1 MPLKHSQVIIVG
13 AGPSGLVLSLLLA
26 KVPSIRVTL
35 IDAASQVDDRPRAAH
50 YAPSAI
56 RVLAS
61 AGVLPDIRDRG
72 LIPGNMTWRNIKGE
86 AITSIKNV
94 SQHPYNPEALTVLP
108 LGMLG
113 KLLLEHVARQSN
125 IEVRWNAKV
134 VDVIDGDKKVQAVID
149 RGAKHGG
156 NEQVEGD
163 YLVGCDGATSRVRR
177 TLFGSSFPGKTW
189 DAQIVATNVY
199 YPFEKFGYD
208 DVNFVIDPVDYYLA
222 AKLTTDGLWRVSY
235 GEDTSLTPEQVIAHQ
250 PAKYERMLPGN
261 PKPGSYKLMN
271 VGPYR
276 IHQRCAPS
284 FRVGRV
290 LLAADAAHLC
300 NPFGGLGL
308 TGGLVDV
315 GGLAQCLE
323 GIARGFAGDGVL
335 DLYSSVRRNIWAT
348 IIDPISSE
356 NFLRVS
362 ATDPEKALTDDSFL
376 VMVDEAGKDA
386 EKRRILDEGAY
397 DICHD
402 FRQYWKEGYLEVGQ
416 KEAKL

>member
-1 MPLKHSQVIIVG
+1 MHVTIVG

-26 KVPSIRVTL
+26 KVPGITVTL
-35 IDAASQVDDRPRAAH
+35 LDSASKVDDRPRAAH

-56 RVLAS
+56 RVLSS
-61 AGVLPDIRDRG
+61 AGVLEDIRTRG
-72 LIPGNMTWRNIKGE
+72 LIPDNMTWRNIRGK

-94 SQHPYNPEALTVLP
+94 SQHPHNPEALTVLP

-113 KLLLEHVARQSN
+113 ALLLEHVARHSN
-125 IEVRWNAKV
+125 IEVRWDANV
-134 VDVIDGDKKVQAVID
+134 VDVVNGEEKAWAIVKGKDG
-149 RGAKHGG
+149 
-156 NEQVEGD
+156 VEERVEAD
-163 YLVGCDGATSRVRR
+163 YLVGCDGANSQVRR
-177 TLFGSSFPGKTW
+177 SLFGSNFPGKTW

-208 DVNFVIDPVDYYLA
+208 DINFIIDPVDYYMA
-222 AKLTTDGLWRVSY
+222 AKITTDGLWRVSY
-235 GEDTSLTPEQVIAHQ
+235 GEDTTLTPEQVIAHQ

-261 PKPGSYKLMN
+261 PKPDAYTLLN

-284 FRVGRV
+284 FRIGRI

-323 GIARGFAGDGVL
+323 GIARNVAGSEIL
-335 DLYSSVRRNIWAT
+335 DLYDIVRRDMWETVIN
-348 IIDPISSE
+348 PVSSD

-362 ATDPEKALTDDSFL
+362 ATDPDKALTDDAFL
-376 VMVDEAGKDA
+376 MMVEEAGKDE
-386 EKRRILDEGAY
+386 EKRRVFDEGVYA
-397 DICHD
+397 ICHD
-402 FRQYWKEGYLEVGQ
+402 FTQYWKESEVVVGQ
-416 KEAKL
+416 EEARL

>member
-1 MPLKHSQVIIVG
+1 MHVIIVG

-26 KVPSIRVTL
+26 KVPGVTVTL
-35 IDAASQVDDRPRAAH
+35 LDSASKVDDRPRAAH

-61 AGVLPDIRDRG
+61 AGVLEDIRDRG
-72 LIPGNMTWRNIKGE
+72 LIPDNMTWRNIHGK

-94 SQHPYNPEALTVLP
+94 SQHPHNPEALTVLP
-108 LGMLG
+108 LGLLG
-113 KLLLEHVARQSN
+113 ALLLEHAARYSN
-125 IEVRWNAKV
+125 IEVRWNANV
-134 VDVIDGDKKVQAVID
+134 VDVGNGEEKAWALVKGEDG
-149 RGAKHGG
+149 R
-156 NEQVEGD
+156 EERVEAD
-163 YLVGCDGATSRVRR
+163 YLVGCDGANSQVRR
-177 TLFGSSFPGKTW
+177 SLFGSNFPGKTW

-199 YPFEKFGYD
+199 YPLEKFGYD
-208 DVNFVIDPVDYYLA
+208 DINFIIDPVDYYMA
-222 AKLTTDGLWRVSY
+222 AKITTDGLWRVSY
-235 GEDTSLTPEQVIAHQ
+235 GEDTTLTPEQVIAHQ

-261 PKPGSYKLMN
+261 PKPDAYTLLN

-284 FRVGRV
+284 FRAGRI

-323 GIARGFAGDGVL
+323 GIARNVAGGEIL
-335 DLYSSVRRNIWAT
+335 DLYDTVRRDMWETVIN
-348 IIDPISSE
+348 PVSSD

-362 ATDPEKALTDDSFL
+362 ATDPDKALTDDPFL
-376 VMVDEAGKDA
+376 MMVEEAGKDE
-386 EKRRILDEGAY
+386 EKRRVFDEGVYA
-397 DICHD
+397 ICHD
-402 FRQYWKEGYLEVGQ
+402 FTQYWKESGVVAGQ
-416 KEAKL
+416 EESRL

>member
-1 MPLKHSQVIIVG
+1 MHVIIVG

-26 KVPSIRVTL
+26 KVPGVNVTL
-35 IDAASQVDDRPRAAH
+35 LDSASKVDDRPRAAH

-72 LIPGNMTWRNIKGE
+72 LIPDNMTWRNIRGE

-94 SQHPYNPEALTVLP
+94 SQHPHNPEALTVLP

-113 KLLLEHVARQSN
+113 ALLLEHVERHDN
-125 IEVRWNAKV
+125 LTVRWDANV
-134 VDVIDGDKKVQAVID
+134 VDVVNGEGKCWAVVKGKDGVEE
-149 RGAKHGG
+149 R
-156 NEQVEGD
+156 VEGD
-163 YLVGCDGATSRVRR
+163 YLVGCDGANSQVRR
-177 TLFGSSFPGKTW
+177 TLFGNEFPGKTW

-208 DVNFVIDPVDYYLA
+208 DVNFIIDPVDYYMA
-222 AKLTTDGLWRVSY
+222 AKITTDGLWRVSY
-235 GEDTSLTPEQVIAHQ
+235 GEDTTLTPEQVIAHQ

-261 PKPGSYKLMN
+261 PKPGSYKLLS

-284 FRVGRV
+284 FRVGRI

-315 GGLAQCLE
+315 GGLGQCLE
-323 GIARGFAGDGVL
+323 GIARGVADETIL
-335 DLYSSVRRNIWAT
+335 DKYDSVRREMWETVIN
-348 IIDPISSE
+348 PVSSD

-362 ATDPEKALTDDSFL
+362 ATDPSKALTDDPFL
-376 VMVDEAGKDA
+376 MMVEEAGKDE
-386 EKRRILDEGAY
+386 EKRRVFDEGVYA
-397 DICHD
+397 ICHD
-402 FRQYWKEGYLEVGQ
+402 FTQYWRKGEVNGEVGQ
-416 KEAKL
+416 EEARL